1 MFVPKTRGFCHM
13 HNILDLVYFSNVSE
27 QQTYSK
33 TGVVYAVRKA
43 VCTVYVYW

>member
-1 MFVPKTRGFCHM
+1 M